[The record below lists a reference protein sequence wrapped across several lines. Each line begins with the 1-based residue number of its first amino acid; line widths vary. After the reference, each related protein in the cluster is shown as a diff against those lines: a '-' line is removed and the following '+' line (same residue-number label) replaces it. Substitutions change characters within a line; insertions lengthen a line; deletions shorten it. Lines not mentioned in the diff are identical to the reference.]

1 MPQRQQTQ
9 GDFGLRPTKV
19 TQGITD
25 VYHAPSIPK
34 PSVEG
39 LEAIANLSKTAMS
52 LVVEQDKLEKKR
64 AAEAETR
71 AYRQGVVDRASE
83 AEKRRL
89 TKEQIAAEKAQRE
102 SGLAFG
108 ENHPFADVA
117 ADSPESYMIG
127 HSEGRG
133 NALRRMFRSAEQSSW
148 DTASTADTGL
158 LRDFEARATH
168 HDEALTAFL
177 EEHGIDGI
185 ARESFLRGASE
196 HRLDLLGK
204 HDTVAMGANKDDFLA
219 TGQDMTLNAI
229 SSLEGIAEEVGALDD
244 GSVINE
250 YSQLSGRLV
259 GDRTISLT
267 LEQQKEEL
275 MFERT
280 APIVA
285 ELQQH
290 LQTAYA
296 MGDSVLKEAVASI
309 SEDLIEE
316 MKSGNN
322 PLLAETIYRRLK
334 TGTGDFAARPE
345 VVSAYRANQ
354 ESIHANIKA
363 RAYDVEA
370 QVAYR
375 EWLDVAPPNATY
387 REMRA
392 MQDAAMNHLFTS
404 DEQKVKDAT
413 AIRVN
418 WEEAQELNKKNAQ
431 SAQALTAYGTSPQG
445 GRNVRFEDALKSSGL
460 NRRDFVRQIESGLR
474 SGVTADGETVE
485 RPIADFVNLL
495 ADYTDMPLEN
505 SDTSVTIQQAH
516 GLLSS
521 HSVDTD
527 LETVEKGLELFRNA
541 RKHGIV
547 DRLGLSDKAI
557 TYLTHANTALA
568 SGDIA
573 NIRDL
578 PNGIPINMAG
588 GFDVDAS
595 NIPSYNEVQD
605 YLVGEENTGLIG
617 WIGDNLSY
625 PRRTKLE
632 SATPLAVAMIQ
643 NRLLYNAQRPENSEL
658 DKEGLLDLTLEQV
671 KAMGVEER
679 NGTLFRMPRDYKG
692 EDIDT
697 IEEHAKEE
705 AWRLLESDRAEIE
718 EIRAGLDPDALAS
731 EAIEG
736 MSPERAQA
744 LANLPLAAEALLVD
758 ATSMEMRAYA
768 EFVNRHDRE
777 PYSYQ
782 PEYVDI
788 RNAEDM
794 PIILSSTFDLN
805 TTASYYFTTP
815 SGDRLI
821 FEGESLLNKGLSLR
835 GIEAV
840 ITPLKNK
847 ALTDASNARAEA
859 SLQKLK
865 EREDAINTKADEE
878 LNLRLDK
885 LQTSAD
891 ALEAKVDAAVEAEDK
906 QLIKDAVAQAA
917 LNAKEELR
925 MKNRHVM
932 PLESDVDV
940 IEGEFEQSQLD
951 TWEKDFE
958 MFKDKTAGGFNPFG
972 SGYDTPSARD
982 AGMKRDADGHMG
994 SVREV
999 TLKERA
1005 RHGLPAEAS
1014 LFLKGAK
1021 HPTFQSAV
1029 DEERRRGMD
1038 IVNVGGRI
1046 WSVPKKY
1053 THSSRKLFSAYH
1065 VMKNRNPASEKRNK

>member
-34 PSVEG
+34 PDNSG
-39 LEAIANLSKTAMS
+39 LEAIANLSKTAMG
-52 LVVEQDKLEKKR
+52 LIVEQDKLEKKN
-64 AAEAETR
+64 AAIAEQT
-71 AYRQGVVDRASE
+71 AYRQGVSDRATA
-83 AEKRRL
+83 AENRRL
-89 TKEQIAAEKAQRE
+89 TKEQTAA
-102 SGLAFG
+102 GLAFG
-108 ENHPFADVA
+108 EDHPFTEVA
-117 ADSPESYMIG
+117 AESSESYMIG

-133 NALRRMFRSAEQSSW
+133 NALRRMFRRDEQAQW
-148 DTASTADTGL
+148 DVASQADTGL
-158 LRDFEARATH
+158 LRDFTARTQH
-168 HDEALTAFL
+168 HDEALVAFL
-177 EEHGIDGI
+177 EEQDIDGI
-185 ARESFLRGASE
+185 ARETFLRGAEE
-196 HRLDLLGK
+196 HSFELTGK
-204 HDTVAMGANKDDFLA
+204 HRVVAMGANKDDFLA
-219 TGQDMTLNAI
+219 TGRDMVLNAI
-229 SSLEGIAEEVGALDD
+229 SSLEGISSEVENLDD
-244 GSVINE
+244 TAV
-250 YSQLSGRLV
+250 L
-259 GDRTISLT
+259 
-267 LEQQKEEL
+267 EEL
-275 MFERT
+275 NPEGK
-280 APIVA
+280 APPANAQGYLNMEEHRAELMQNRAAPLTA

-296 MGDSVLKEAVASI
+296 MGDSVLKEAVASM

-316 MKSGNN
+316 MTNGTN
-322 PLLAETIYRRLK
+322 PLLAEAIYRSLK

-370 QVAYR
+370 QVEWR
-375 EWLDVAPPNATY
+375 EWLDVVSPNATY
-387 REMRA
+387 KDMRA
-392 MQDAAMNHLFTS
+392 MQDAAMNHPFTS

-418 WEEAQELNKKNAQ
+418 WEEAQELKKKNAQ

-445 GRNVRFEDALKSSGL
+445 GRNVRFEDALKASGL

-505 SDTSVTIQQAH
+505 SDTSVTIKQAH
-516 GLLSS
+516 SLLSS
-521 HSVDTD
+521 NSVASDP
-527 LETVEKGLELFRNA
+527 ENVEKGLELFRNA

-588 GFDVDAS
+588 GFNVDAS

-605 YLVGEENTGLIG
+605 YLVGDNSGGVGNPIIWLLEKASG
-617 WIGDNLSY
+617 GDSEI
-625 PRRTKLE
+625 E
-632 SATPLAVAMIQ
+632 SVTPLAVSMIQ

-697 IEEHAKEE
+697 IEQYAKEE
-705 AWRLLESDRAEIE
+705 AWRLLESDRVEIE
-718 EIRAGLDPDALAS
+718 EIRAGLDPDALTS

-744 LANLPLAAEALLVD
+744 LANLPLAADALLVD

-847 ALTDASNARAEA
+847 ALTDAGNARAEA
-859 SLQKLK
+859 ELQKLK
-865 EREDAINTKADEE
+865 EREDAINAKADKE

-885 LQTSAD
+885 LQTDAD

-906 QLIKDAVAQAA
+906 QLIRDAIAQAD
-917 LNAKEELR
+917 LNAEEEVR
-925 MKNRHVM
+925 
-932 PLESDVDV
+932 
-940 IEGEFEQSQLD
+940 GE
-951 TWEKDFE
+951 
-958 MFKDKTAGGFNPFG
+958 
-972 SGYDTPSARD
+972 Y
-982 AGMKRDADGHMG
+982 
-994 SVREV
+994 VREV
-999 TLKERA
+999 TLKDRA
-1005 RHGLPAEAS
+1005 HWGLPVEAVEIIMPVENTEGS
-1014 LFLKGAK
+1014 KEMLRI
-1021 HPTFQSAV
+1021 
-1029 DEERRRGMD
+1029 ERSRGRNLVQLGD
-1038 IVNVGGRI
+1038 KI
-1046 WSVPKKY
+1046 WSVPKEY
-1053 THSSRKLFSAYH
+1053 THAPSKPFSVFH
-1065 VMKNRNPASEKRNK
+1065 VMKNRNPATEKRNK